1 MSLSVLAKAGL
12 IGMLL
17 EGIMY
22 GIYLIVSLQTLRI
35 LCKKAVPGF
44 VFMYLASTGFML
56 FVLITLTMGVDIQIT
71 MKLFFSGNDAPPIEI
86 SIKLARLR
94 YGIYVSLTMIADIFM
109 VYRVFAVWSR
119 SLVASAIP
127 CLLSIAG
134 IICGGLLAA
143 NYSDLAFRT
152 PEATGLLTAFYCI
165 TLLLNLLCT
174 ALIAIKLYISERET
188 ELSSSLRLRW
198 TSVVVIE
205 SAALYLTCII
215 VVVVCNVVRADSVHL
230 VALITA
236 PSIVGLTFSSIV
248 IRIASSDRS
257 SSKTFT
263 SIDISWG
270 SVLHFAGRPRTV
282 DEAEIGIDACGSDD
296 QSSKKA
302 TVVPITAVA
311 ASHVTIDDVGN

>member
-230 VALITA
+230 VALIT
-236 PSIVGLTFSSIV
+236 VCLFLGLPTTFSCMSV
-248 IRIASSDRS
+248 SPGTFYCRKSSPHMQ
-257 SSKTFT
+257 
-263 SIDISWG
+263 
-270 SVLHFAGRPRTV
+270 L
-282 DEAEIGIDACGSDD
+282 
-296 QSSKKA
+296 
-302 TVVPITAVA
+302 AV
-311 ASHVTIDDVGN
+311 VTIVHHILSSLGINLLLNRHTYREL